1 MKIRWGLV
9 GCGDISNKRVAPA
22 IVDLGNSEL
31 VSIARADFSKAEQFA
46 KKFGA
51 KKWFKDWQDLVA
63 DDDIDAV
70 YIATP
75 VNLHAE
81 QAIAAAEA
89 GKHVLCE
96 KPMAM
101 DTAECDR
108 MIDACK
114 AANVNLGVAYYRHF
128 YPAVNMINEI
138 LQSGQ
143 IGLPAYTL
151 IKVHEMFNPKP
162 GQPRRWLV
170 EKEYAAGGP
179 MMDVGSHR
187 IELLLNLF
195 GPISEAKG
203 MLTNGVYERSVED
216 TGLATFSFES
226 GCAAS
231 LATCHASVF
240 PQDTVD
246 VFGCKGTI
254 KVSSLNEGRMTII
267 DSSGEREEHHPP
279 HANVH
284 QPHIEDFA
292 NAVIKNVEPA
302 VTGEMGR
309 EVTRILDLIYG
320 R

>member
-1 MKIRWGLV
+1 MKIRWGLI

-22 IVDLGNSEL
+22 IVDLENSEL
-31 VSIARADFSKAEQFA
+31 VSVARANFSKAEEFA

-51 KKWFKDWQDLVA
+51 KKWFKNWQDLVA

-101 DTAECDR
+101 DVAECDE
-108 MIDACK
+108 MIKACK
-114 AANVNLGVAYYRHF
+114 AAKVRLGVAYYRHF
-128 YPAVNMINEI
+128 YPAVNRIKEI
-138 LQSGQ
+138 LKSGE

-151 IKVHEMFNPKP
+151 IKVHEMFNPQP

-170 EKEYAAGGP
+170 EKEQAAGGP

-187 IELLLNLF
+187 IELLMNLF
-195 GPISEAKG
+195 GPISKANG
-203 MLTNGVYERSVED
+203 MLTNGVYERGVED
-216 TGLATFSFES
+216 TGLASFAFKS
-226 GCAAS
+226 GSAAS
-231 LATCHASVF
+231 LATCHASAM

-254 KVSSLNEGRMTII
+254 QVSSLNEGKMIVKTG
-267 DSSGEREEHHPP
+267 DDERAEFHPP

-284 QPHIEDFA
+284 QPHVEDFI
-292 NAVIKNVEPA
+292 NAIINKTEPA

>member
-22 IVDLGNSEL
+22 IVDLENSEL
-31 VSIARADFSKAEQFA
+31 VSVARANHSKAEEFA

-51 KKWFKDWQDLVA
+51 KKWFKNWQDLLA

-101 DTAECDR
+101 DVIECDR
-108 MIDACK
+108 MMDACK
-114 AANVNLGVAYYRHF
+114 AANVKLGVAYYRHF
-128 YPAVNMINEI
+128 YPAVNRIKEI
-138 LQSGQ
+138 LQSGE

-151 IKVHEMFNPKP
+151 IKVHEMFNPLP

-170 EKEYAAGGP
+170 EKEQAAGGP

-187 IELLLNLF
+187 IELLMNLF
-195 GPISEAKG
+195 GPISHATG
-203 MLTNGVYERSVED
+203 TFANGVYERSVED
-216 TGLATFSFES
+216 TGLATLKFKR

-231 LATCHASVF
+231 LATCHSSAL

-254 KVSSLNEGRMTII
+254 QVSSLNEGRMTINTG
-267 DSSGEREEHHPP
+267 DEERKEHHPP

-284 QPHIEDFA
+284 QPHIEDFI
-292 NAVIKNVEPA
+292 NAIINNTEPA